1 MTQKIAC
8 LVVSAAA
15 CCLFVAA
22 ATQAEDKMLAHDV
35 YFSLKDKS
43 PAGKEKLVAA
53 CKKYLAGHPGTVW
66 FSAGPLA
73 EEFQREVNDR
83 DFDVALHVVF
93 KDKAAHD
100 VYQTAERHLK
110 FIDECQ
116 DTWEKVRVFDSYVWA
131 SDHGPMPA
139 KTEGAEPAKK
149 VYLPDPAAAFAGMIQ
164 GEVVKKGQGELLL
177 RVEKVAQI
185 WQHSKAKDPN
195 ALVGKLIA
203 IEARVEEGKVAPL
216 QARFIQSLQVGEKIT
231 VDVAHQKG
239 ESLTILE
246 LTDDQRQRAKE

>member
-1 MTQKIAC
+1 MMRKIVC
-8 LVVSAAA
+8 SLVSVAAG
-15 CCLFVAA
+15 CLFAAVAA
-22 ATQAEDKMLAHDV
+22 QAEDKMLAHDV

-131 SDHGPMPA
+131 SDHGQMPA
-139 KTEGAEPAKK
+139 KPEGGEQAKK

-177 RVEKVAQI
+177 KVEKVAQV
-185 WQHSKAKDPN
+185 WQHSKAKDPT

-203 IEARVEEGKVAPL
+203 VEARAEEGKLAPL
-216 QARFIQSLQVGEKIT
+216 QVRFIQSLKVGEKISL
-231 VDVAHQKG
+231 DVAHQKG

-246 LTDDQRQRAKE
+246 LTADQRGRGKE